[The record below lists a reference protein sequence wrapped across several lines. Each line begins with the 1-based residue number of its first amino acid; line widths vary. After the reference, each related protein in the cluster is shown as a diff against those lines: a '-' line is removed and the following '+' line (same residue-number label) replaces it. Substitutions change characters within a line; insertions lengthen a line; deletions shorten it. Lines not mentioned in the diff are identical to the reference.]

1 MGVVCPDEMPLLAFI
16 SLVMPCLAVGNR
28 VVAVP
33 APLAPLPATDFYQVI
48 ETSDVPDGVVNIVTG
63 NRDELAKV
71 LAAHDEV
78 SAMWYIGSKDSSA
91 MVEKQSA
98 GNLKA
103 TWVNDGKMRD
113 WFGTEGQGVD
123 YLRHAVQVKNI
134 WVPYG
139 E

>member
-1 MGVVCPDEMPLLAFI
+1 
-16 SLVMPCLAVGNR
+16 
-28 VVAVP
+28 VP
-33 APLAPLPATDFYQVI
+33 APLAPLAATDFYQVI

-63 NRDELAKV
+63 SRDELAKV
-71 LAAHDEV
+71 LASHDEV
-78 SAMWYIGSKDSSA
+78 SAMWYVGSKDGSA

-103 TWVNDGKMRD
+103 TWVNDGRARD
-113 WFGTEGQGVD
+113 WFANEGQGPD
-123 YLRHAVQVKNI
+123 YLRRAVQVKNI